1 MSRVTRRQIK
11 ELGYSIPRNIG
22 TGTELRR
29 SKQEQNKTPPLGCKP
44 KVKTGSKKSGS
55 GCKETY
61 DIWFHHIRPRLL
73 DIDNYDTKDLLD
85 SLVELGYLPDDN
97 PGVVRSVFNTHKKG
111 DVQMTFIRIIKEETK

>member
-11 ELGYSIPRNIG
+11 QLGYSIPRDIG

-29 SKQEQNKTPPLGCKP
+29 SKQKQDKATSLGSKS
-44 KVKTGSKKSGS
+44 KVKAGGKKSCS
-55 GCKETY
+55 GRKETY
-61 DIWFHHIRPRLL
+61 DIWFHHVRPRLL

-85 SLVELGYLPDDN
+85 SLVELGNLPDDN
-97 PGVVRSVFNTHKKG
+97 PGVVRSVFHTHKKG

>member
-11 ELGYSIPRNIG
+11 QLGYSIPRDFG

-29 SKQEQNKTPPLGCKP
+29 SKQKQDKTTSLGSKS
-44 KVKTGSKKSGS
+44 KVKAGGKKSCS
-55 GCKETY
+55 GRKETY
-61 DIWFHHIRPRLL
+61 DIWFHHVRPRLL

-97 PGVVRSVFNTHKKG
+97 PRVVRSVFHTHKKG

>member
-11 ELGYSIPRNIG
+11 QLGYSIPRDIG
-22 TGTELRR
+22 TGAELCR
-29 SKQEQNKTPPLGCKP
+29 SKQKQDKATSLGNKSKAKAG
-44 KVKTGSKKSGS
+44 GKKSCS
-55 GCKETY
+55 GRKETY

-97 PGVVRSVFNTHKKG
+97 PGVVRSVFHTHKKG
-111 DVQMTFIRIIKEETK
+111 DIQMTFIRIIKEETK

>member
-11 ELGYSIPRNIG
+11 QLGYSIPRNIG

-29 SKQEQNKTPPLGCKP
+29 SKPKQNKAPSLGCEP
-44 KVKTGSKKSGS
+44 KVKAGSKKSGS

-111 DVQMTFIRIIKEETK
+111 DVQMTFIRIIKEEAK

>member
-11 ELGYSIPRNIG
+11 QLGYSIPRDIG

-29 SKQEQNKTPPLGCKP
+29 SKQKQNKASSLGCKP
-44 KVKTGSKKSGS
+44 KVETGGKKSGS
-55 GCKETY
+55 GRKETY

-97 PGVVRSVFNTHKKG
+97 PGVVRSVFHTHKKG

>member
-11 ELGYSIPRNIG
+11 QLGYFVPRDIG
-22 TGTELRR
+22 TGAELCR
-29 SKQEQNKTPPLGCKP
+29 SKQEQNKATSLGSKP
-44 KVKTGSKKSGS
+44 KVKAGGKKSCS
-55 GCKETY
+55 GRKETY
-61 DIWFHHIRPRLL
+61 DIWFHHVRPRLL

-97 PGVVRSVFNTHKKG
+97 PGVVRSVFHTHKKG